1 MTHLSNKTKER
12 IAHFFEHY
20 KDLEKGKW
28 VKLLGWGNR
37 VEALEIIKDSI
48 KQGEK

>member
-1 MTHLSNKTKER
+1 VP

-28 VKLLGWGNR
+28 VKVGEWQGPD
-37 VEALEIIKDSI
+37 AAKAEIVASVARAK
-48 KQGEK
+48 K